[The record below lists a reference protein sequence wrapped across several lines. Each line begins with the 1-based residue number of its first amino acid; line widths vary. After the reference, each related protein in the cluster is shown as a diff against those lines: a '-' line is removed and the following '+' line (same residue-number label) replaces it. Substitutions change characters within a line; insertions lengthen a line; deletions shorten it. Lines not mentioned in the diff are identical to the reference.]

1 MNMDFIVGIGAIIL
15 FVLIM
20 RSFGAWMLRIDEV
33 IDTQKEILKELKD
46 RKEKT
51 ESEKE
56 TGNFSRNL
64 KLKTKITQ
72 KRNWRS
78 LCAQVSMKNV
88 G

>member
-1 MNMDFIVGIGAIIL
+1 MDMDVIVGIGVIIL

-33 IDTQKEILKELKD
+33 IDIQKEILKELKG

-56 TGNFSRNL
+56 TGKF
-64 KLKTKITQ
+64 
-72 KRNWRS
+72 
-78 LCAQVSMKNV
+78 
-88 G
+88 